1 VLKLPI
7 KIGAKAQKYPALSLV
22 LDGKIT
28 AIFVAYSSFNVGY
41 TTVWRFH
48 GKSLQSFGYSVKFFI
63 FTYIL

>member
-7 KIGAKAQKYPALSLV
+7 KIGVKAQKYPAFPLV

-41 TTVWRFH
+41 TTVETFH
-48 GKSLQSFGYSVKFFI
+48 VTSL
-63 FTYIL
+63 